1 MFRYLPEQGSSVA
14 PEVDWLHHIIT
25 DLSLFFTVAIVGAM
39 LYFAVKYRAKD
50 GKNHPTPRIEGS
62 HFLEAIWTIVPTLI
76 CIFIGTYGILIFKD
90 LRAVPDDALVVNVTG
105 KKWNW
110 TFQYENGKQVV
121 GEAVIPV
128 DQHIK
133 FVLTSKD
140 VLHSFFVPVMRVKSD
155 AIPNRFTYVAFKP
168 VKTGEYNIF
177 CTEYCGTDHSMM
189 LAKLKVVSRDEYN
202 RWLNDN
208 SETTKVSLAEIGAN
222 LYNQQGCMACH
233 SVDGSKRVGPSF
245 LQIYNKEAT
254 YDGGKPYKA
263 DEEYLRESILNP
275 NKHYVD
281 GYPKGQ
287 MPAYE
292 GLISDDQIKALIA
305 WFKTLDGK
313 TQAADTSATK
323 SNFQFAKMFG
333 KDGGAA
339 ASPADKGKALYQAKA
354 CIGCHSLD
362 GSKGVGPSWKGLYNA
377 GNHAMADGSAVTA
390 DEAYIKE
397 SILNPNAKIVS
408 GYTAGVM
415 PSYQGQLSDEEI
427 SDIIEFMKT
436 LK

>member
-1 MFRYLPEQGSSVA
+1 
-14 PEVDWLHHIIT
+14 
-25 DLSLFFTVAIVGAM
+25 
-39 LYFAVKYRAKD
+39 
-50 GKNHPTPRIEGS
+50 
-62 HFLEAIWTIVPTLI
+62 
-76 CIFIGTYGILIFKD
+76 
-90 LRAVPDDALVVNVTG
+90 
-105 KKWNW
+105 
-110 TFQYENGKQVV
+110 
-121 GEAVIPV
+121 
-128 DQHIK
+128 
-133 FVLTSKD
+133 
-140 VLHSFFVPVMRVKSD
+140 
-155 AIPNRFTYVAFKP
+155 
-168 VKTGEYNIF
+168 
-177 CTEYCGTDHSMM
+177 
-189 LAKLKVVSRDEYN
+189 
-202 RWLNDN
+202 
-208 SETTKVSLAEIGAN
+208 
-222 LYNQQGCMACH
+222 
-233 SVDGSKRVGPSF
+233 
-245 LQIYNKEAT
+245 
-254 YDGGKPYKA
+254 
-263 DEEYLRESILNP
+263 
-275 NKHYVD
+275 
-281 GYPKGQ
+281 

-339 ASPADKGKALYQAKA
+339 ASPTDKGKALYQAKA

-362 GSKGVGPSWKGLYNA
+362 GSKGVGPSWKGLYNV